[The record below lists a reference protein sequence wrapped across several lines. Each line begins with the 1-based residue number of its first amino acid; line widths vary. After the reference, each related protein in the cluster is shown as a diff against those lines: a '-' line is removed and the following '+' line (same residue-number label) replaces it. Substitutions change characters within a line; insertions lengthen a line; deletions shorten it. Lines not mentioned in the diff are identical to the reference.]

1 MDMMPKILSIEKKNN
16 FLWVFAW
23 AIIQN
28 FRITMNKSVSIS
40 KARGC
45 LVGAVIGDCIGA
57 FYEGVNCSEQLHKV
71 LQDVKHKI
79 SCQAQSTFFSEATY
93 DKWHVYWM
101 LLNGLKRKS
110 CNNMF
115 EYMLYHR
122 CHVLLP
128 TKILFISLHFTKPG
142 FRKRYDTTYDFF

>member
-1 MDMMPKILSIEKKNN
+1 
-16 FLWVFAW
+16 
-23 AIIQN
+23 
-28 FRITMNKSVSIS
+28 MNKSVSIS

-93 DKWHVYWM
+93 DK
-101 LLNGLKRKS
+101 
-110 CNNMF
+110 
-115 EYMLYHR
+115 
-122 CHVLLP
+122 
-128 TKILFISLHFTKPG
+128 
-142 FRKRYDTTYDFF
+142 